1 MIYDWIRNH
10 NRFRVEVPDV
20 EGGKALIW
28 IVGGYVMLD
37 ADDTLIRDIEG
48 HEMAVV
54 YLVPEDDDQR
64 SRIEDILGKLDKI
77 GA

>member
-1 MIYDWIRNH
+1 MK
-10 NRFRVEVPDV
+10 
-20 EGGKALIW
+20 GGTALIG

-37 ADDTLIRDIEG
+37 AEETFVRDVEG
-48 HEMAVV
+48 HDMDVV

-64 SRIEDILGKLDKI
+64 SRIEDILDKLDKI

>member
-1 MIYDWIRNH
+1 MIYDWIRNR
-10 NRFRVEVPDV
+10 NRFRVQVPDV

-37 ADDTLIRDIEG
+37 AEETFIRNLEEHPI
-48 HEMAVV
+48 AIV
-54 YLVPEDDDQR
+54 YLVPEDEDKR
-64 SRIEDILGKLDKI
+64 SRTEDILDKLDKI